1 MSNQTERGS
10 VQQAAINKSQADWIS
25 LLDGAPIDAG
35 LPSEPTG
42 QAGVFATDVRTLL
55 EPVEEAAKRWGVS
68 IHDVIAAAW
77 AIVIHRYTDQSDVV
91 LGLGSEHPNGVARL
105 QLTAATSA
113 QEIAQAVSTANKSIN
128 ENLGQSFDIAGLL
141 DAIGATAPTDRHPV
155 FQVGYRTSAHEIS
168 EPTTAWSEGYVPCDL
183 LLQGHASATSFHLAI
198 TLRADKFS
206 AAFGTRLGEHLLSV
220 IHAITA
226 NANPMTVPLLGDAE
240 LSELKR
246 WNSTGVTYPSVDVI
260 GLFGQVALDSPN
272 VCALEFHD
280 ESVTYR
286 ELDARSTAL
295 ADELVRRG
303 VGIDVPVAISVERSP
318 ALVVALLATL
328 KAQGT
333 YVPIDVNYPQDR
345 RQYMLDDAKPVVT
358 LTGPDANGN
367 VIVTPTEH
375 TAKVSTRPADER
387 LGYLIYT
394 SGSTGLPKGVALPE
408 RALRNLIHWQLNR
421 PGFSAGKRTLQF
433 TSLSFDVSFQEIMST
448 MCSGGTLVLVD
459 DATRRNPLEFHRV
472 TIDRKIER
480 LFLPFV
486 ALRGLAHASTTAKE
500 FPTSLTEI
508 YTAGEQLVIDETMRE
523 FLSNLPNSTLEN
535 QYGPSESHVVSAYTV
550 SKNSADWEPLPPIGS
565 PIANTQLYVLDAA
578 RQHRP
583 VGVSGELYI
592 GGICLADGYLGQ
604 PERTE
609 ERFVNVDFGDGN
621 GSHRLY
627 RTGDLVHWR
636 SDGNLVFQGR
646 IDTQV
651 KFRGFRI
658 ELGEIGAVLSSH
670 PDVEQAVAVVRQGEG
685 SVSRLIAFCTRKS
698 SGTDVSLESL
708 HAFAQQQLPAHM
720 VPSHY
725 QVVAAFPLTPS
736 GKIDVA
742 SLDTPDFD
750 RSILSNAFRAP
761 VSATELQLAGIWDEL
776 LGISGVGATDDFFAL
791 GGDSLMA
798 VEIFAKIRDTFG
810 KDLPLG
816 ALAQNPTI
824 EGLAT
829 IIDGGKIEWP
839 ILVPI
844 KKTGT
849 STPIFCVH
857 GGTGNVASF
866 PNLARQLPADY
877 PFYGLQWDG
886 LDGSNGTEGIVQLA
900 TRYLAE
906 IRTVQ
911 AHGPYLLAGQCV
923 GGLIASEISRLLLE
937 QGEQVDLLVMY
948 DSPNMSGPSYQPEP
962 LKEKAHNQAYLV
974 KRRAT
979 QAVSA
984 LKSGGISP
992 SSVKNAI
999 RPPAVEVHHDVFHEA
1014 GLAMVRSVNTFQ
1026 ARPVP
1031 VKTIYLGS
1039 GERVASRL
1047 SLKGTWT
1054 DDFLGFSAFESPRF
1068 KTHLVGGGHNDLLY
1082 SAEAV
1087 RILTEALSERELKTA
1102 DRNTPSIGA

>member
-1 MSNQTERGS
+1 
-10 VQQAAINKSQADWIS
+10 VQETAFKTSQSDWIS
-25 LLDGAPIDAG
+25 LLDGAPIDVG
-35 LPSEPTG
+35 LPAEPTG
-42 QAGVFATDVRTLL
+42 QTGVFSTDVRTLL
-55 EPVEEAAKRWGVS
+55 EPVAKHATSWGVS
-68 IHDVIAAAW
+68 VHDVVAAAW
-77 AIVIHRYTDQSDVV
+77 AILIHRYTDQSDLV
-91 LGLGSEHPNGVARL
+91 LGLGSERPSSVVRL
-105 QLTAATSA
+105 QLNATSSA
-113 QEIAQAVSTANKSIN
+113 EELARAIANAGADNS
-128 ENLGQSFDIAGLL
+128 GQDLDLPELL
-141 DAIGATAPTDRHPV
+141 EAIGATAPTDRHPI
-155 FQVGYRTSAHEIS
+155 FQVGYSASAHEIS
-168 EPTTAWSEGYVPCDL
+168 EPTPAWSEDYVPCDL
-183 LLQGHASATSFHLAI
+183 LLRAYASATSLHLVV
-198 TLRADKFS
+198 TLRADRFS
-206 AAFGTRLGEHLLSV
+206 ARFATRFADHLLRV

-226 NANPMTVPLLGDAE
+226 DASPMSIPLLSDAE
-240 LSELKR
+240 QSELHV
-246 WNSTGVTYPSVDVI
+246 WNDTSVTFAPIDVI
-260 GLFGQVALDSPN
+260 GLFAQVALASPN

-280 ESVTYR
+280 EQVTYG
-286 ELDARSTAL
+286 ELDARSTTL
-295 ADELVRRG
+295 ANELVRRG
-303 VGIDVPVAISVERSP
+303 VGVDVPVAISVERSP

-333 YVPIDVNYPQDR
+333 YVPIDVNYPPDR

-367 VIVTPTEH
+367 VIVTPTQH
-375 TAKVSTRPADER
+375 SASAATRPADER

-421 PGFSAGKRTLQF
+421 PGFATGKRTLQF

-448 MCSGGTLVLVD
+448 MCSGGTLILVD

-472 TIDRKIER
+472 VIDRKIER

-486 ALRGLAHASTTAKE
+486 ALRGLAQASTSTKE
-500 FPTSLTEI
+500 FPTSLTEV
-508 YTAGEQLVIDETMRE
+508 YTAGEQLVIDDTMRE
-523 FLSNLPNSTLEN
+523 FLTNLPNSTLEN

-550 SKNSADWEPLPPIGS
+550 SKNPTEWEPLPPIGS
-565 PIANTQLYVLDAA
+565 PIANTQLYVLDTA

-592 GGICLADGYLGQ
+592 GGVCLADGYLGQ

-609 ERFVNVDFGDGN
+609 ERFVHVDFADGR
-621 GSHRLY
+621 GSQRLY

-636 SDGNLVFQGR
+636 ADGNLVFQGR

-685 SVSRLIAFCTRKS
+685 SGARLIAFCTRKS
-698 SGTDVSLESL
+698 AGVDVSLESL

-725 QVVAAFPLTPS
+725 QVVDAFPLTPS

-750 RSILSNAFRAP
+750 RSILGNAFRAP
-761 VSATELQLAGIWDEL
+761 VSATELQLAGIWDGL

-798 VEIFAKIRDTFG
+798 VEMFATIRDTFG

-829 IIDGGKIEWP
+829 IIDGGQIEWP

-844 KKTGT
+844 KKSGT
-849 STPIFCVH
+849 FTPIFCVH

-886 LDGSNGTEGIVQLA
+886 LDGSQGTEGIVRLA
-900 TRYLAE
+900 IRYLAE

-911 AHGPYLLAGQCV
+911 ERGPYLLAGQCV
-923 GGLIASEISRLLLE
+923 GGLIAAEISRLLLE
-937 QGEQVDLLVMY
+937 EGERVDLLVMY

-979 QAVSA
+979 QTVRA
-984 LKSGGISP
+984 LKSGDISP
-992 SSVKNAI
+992 SSLKKAI
-999 RPPAVEVHHDVFHEA
+999 LPPAVVVHHDVFHEA

-1068 KTHLVGGGHNDLLY
+1068 QTHLVGGGHNDLLY

-1087 RILTEALSERELKTA
+1087 RILIEALTEREQTNA
-1102 DRNTPSIGA
+1102 TRSAGA